1 MYNFPHEETWRSVL
15 SKATSCCHL
24 AVRTFSFLFPKRRKL
39 SYFGAGAPKEKRLN
53 VNLYIDRTLTFSALF
68 EDITVRTRR

>member
-15 SKATSCCHL
+15 SKATSCCQL
-24 AVRTFSFLFPKRRKL
+24 AVRTFSFLFQKRRKL
-39 SYFGAGAPKEKRLN
+39 NYFGAGAPKKKSLN
-53 VNLYIDRTLTFSALF
+53 VNLYIDRTLTVSALF